1 MIKVNLLVEKKPA
14 KAKKQAAAK
23 SGASSNTGHNVLL
36 SLLIIGGLALAFGW
50 NLKIDGNIDELNV
63 KIEEQNAEL
72 ERLAAI
78 RAKGEEYKAKKELLA
93 RKIDLITDLKKKQ
106 ARPVHIMD
114 ELSKQLPDFVFL
126 DSMSALNNKLAIS
139 GRATNYQAVSRF
151 YVNLSESGRFDG
163 VTLGRTY
170 EVNDGV
176 AFSLSADFRDA
187 GAAAPAAAADSTGEP
202 TS

>member
-1 MIKVNLLVEKKPA
+1 MIKVNLLVAKKPA

-23 SGASSNTGHNVLL
+23 SGTSSNTGQNVLL

-50 NLKIDGNIDELNV
+50 NWKIDGNIDELNV

-93 RKIDLITDLKKKQ
+93 RKINLITDLKKKQ

-114 ELSKQLPDFVFL
+114 ELSKQLPDYVFL

-151 YVNLSESGRFDG
+151 YQNLSESGRFDG

-170 EVNDGV
+170 EVSDGV

-202 TS
+202 VS